1 MTMRF
6 IPTPTTRLL
15 AAVTF
20 WAAVAPASACRGRSH
35 QLPPTATSMPAPAP
49 VLAPPGAGAPRTV
62 AVEAGG
68 KRVLEIGQQGET
80 LTIVADDGTGKL
92 IGERRDGGA
101 GAGKRKYRIDGGAVV
116 AEVKMREEPP
126 GQDGGGGFKLR
137 TPDGKLLWKVKL
149 GANKIKISDDDEQAR
164 PFVLSLKHANKVKV
178 QDRDERPLGEV
189 VYQAADGRVS
199 VRDANDR
206 EIASSGAGV
215 RSALFGLLLIEA
227 IPARDRQIL
236 MAEILAQGY

>member
-1 MTMRF
+1 MPRS
-6 IPTPTTRLL
+6 
-15 AAVTF
+15 AAST
-20 WAAVAPASACRGRSH
+20 
-35 QLPPTATSMPAPAP
+35 PAPAP
-49 VLAPPGAGAPRTV
+49 VPAPPGAGATRTV

-80 LTIVADDGTGKL
+80 LTIAANDGADKL
-92 IGERRDGGA
+92 IGDRRDGGG
-101 GAGKRKYRIDGGAVV
+101 GAGKRKYRIDGGAIV

-149 GANKIKISDDDEQAR
+149 GAEKIKISDDDELAR

-178 QDRDERPLGEV
+178 LDRDGHPLGEV
-189 VYQAADGRVS
+189 VYQAAGGRVS
-199 VRDANDR
+199 VRDASDR
-206 EIASSGAGV
+206 EVASSGAGV
-215 RSALFGLLLIEA
+215 HSALFGLLLIDA

-236 MAEILAQGY
+236 MAELLAQGY